1 MATPLDDFLARQAE
15 LLTGDI
21 DKKITPTSPW
31 LSQVPK
37 GSWPDEIGHVIRN
50 VMWERTFPET
60 ENAWEDIVNVDS
72 GGLTQATCLP
82 TPDEVVFKQTIRDT
96 NLATK
101 AVISPK
107 FCIDDLKSKWK
118 RKQQMGLVVRG
129 LSQVTKDYNIR
140 RNRNA
145 YFAACGRKVV
155 LDVSMSE
162 TGEGSLI
169 VTPPAGNQ
177 YVVGDALFADA
188 TPISIVTH
196 GVLDHF
202 HSYLDR
208 EGAGEY
214 ASAQD
219 GGGFIYKLI
228 TSAEHSQWL
237 RKEDAAVRVDFRESS
252 MSDILLKGLGI
263 THTFN
268 GYAHIIDPLPRR
280 FERNADAAYDGANGW
295 EEIMPWVKDENVG
308 SITEDAWIQ
317 NPLYG
322 VASFED
328 CAIYLPSVL
337 ECLVP
342 IPVDSVGQAKYRA
355 QNYQGDF
362 RWLNIAHEQDNP
374 LENTGK
380 FYGRITNGFQTHHP
394 EMGIVIRHQRA
405 PLELDLQNVNP

>member
-1 MATPLDDFLARQAE
+1 MAALNDFLARQAE

-37 GSWPDEIGHVIRN
+37 GMWPDEIGHVIRN
-50 VMWERTFPET
+50 VMWERTFPDD
-60 ENAWEDIVNVDS
+60 ENPWEDIVNVDA

-82 TPDEVVFKQTIRDT
+82 TPDLVIFKQSIRDT

-101 AVISPK
+101 AVISPD

-118 RKQQMGLVVRG
+118 RKSQMELVVRG

-145 YFAACGRKVV
+145 FMAACGKKVV
-155 LDVSMSE
+155 LDASMSE
-162 TGEGSLI
+162 LGETSLI
-169 VTPPAGNQ
+169 TVDTLGS
-177 YVVGDALFADA
+177 VIGDALFADSD
-188 TPISIVTH
+188 PVSIATH

-214 ASAQD
+214 ASAQE

-228 TSAEHSQWL
+228 TSQEHSQWL
-237 RKEDAAVRVDFRESS
+237 RKSDLSVRTDFRESS

-263 THTFN
+263 THTYN

-280 FERNADAAYDGANGW
+280 WTRNAAFDGEANGW
-295 EEIMPWVKDENVG
+295 EEIMPWVKDVAVG
-308 SITEDAWIQ
+308 SPTEDGWIQ
-317 NPLYG
+317 NPLY
-322 VASFED
+322 ATADYED
-328 CAIYLPSVL
+328 CAIYIPSVI

-342 IPVDSVGQAKYRA
+342 IPVNEVGRAKYKP

-362 RWLNIAHEQDNP
+362 RWLNIANIETNP

-394 EMGIVIRHQRA
+394 EFGIVIRHQRA
-405 PLELDLQNVNP
+405 PLELDLIDVSLG

>member
-1 MATPLDDFLARQAE
+1 MADPLNDFLARQAE

-37 GSWPDEIGHVIRN
+37 GMWPDEIGHVIRN
-50 VMWERTFPET
+50 VMWERTFPDT
-60 ENAWEDIVNVDS
+60 ENPWEDIVNVDN

-82 TPDEVVFKQTIRDT
+82 TPDEIVFKQTIRDT

-145 YFAACGRKVV
+145 YFAACGKKVV
-155 LDVSMSE
+155 VDADLTE
-162 TGEGSLI
+162 TGEASIITATPSGNEF
-169 VTPPAGNQ
+169 VTN
-177 YVVGDALFADA
+177 DALFADA
-188 TPISIVTH
+188 DPVSIVTH
-196 GVLDHF
+196 GILDHF

-214 ASAQD
+214 ASAQE

-237 RKEDAAVRVDFRESS
+237 RKSDFAVRTDFRESS
-252 MSDILLKGLGI
+252 LSDILLKGLGI
-263 THTFN
+263 THTYN

-280 FERNADAAYDGANGW
+280 WTRNPAITDSNGW
-295 EEIMPWVKDENVG
+295 EEIMPWVNDG
-308 SITEDAWIQ
+308 ADAWIQ
-317 NPLYG
+317 NPLY
-322 VASFED
+322 ATADFED
-328 CAIYLPSVL
+328 CAIYIPSVI

-342 IPVDSVGQAKYRA
+342 IPVNEVGRAKYKP

-394 EMGIVIRHQRA
+394 EFGIVLRHQRA
-405 PLELDLQNVNP
+405 PLELDMVDVSGG